1 MIESNEFTVELRED
15 GGALR
20 RLPAELLLTG
30 DGTGHEPFPPEMLAE
45 FGGIAVGT
53 KMARASLC
61 EFYWSGPVEVRVSAP
76 GFDGPLALS
85 ARRDLP
91 ARRDEDGALVFR
103 LDEPEMCLVRKGDD
117 YLKGLSLW
125 ARPEPAP
132 VSGDGFR
139 HVLRFEPGFHD
150 AESDARIRRDAYG
163 APVIEITEDDTLVVV
178 EPGARVEAAF
188 DINGA
193 RRVTICGGG
202 RIDLARRLPHA
213 GTGFRDAVLWAPFR
227 EGALPAVYI
236 HGGAE
241 DVTVRDLV
249 MLCDF
254 RGVCTRNAS
263 RVRLSNLGIFTAV
276 TNADGINMVASEDV
290 EAENLYIRS
299 QDDAF
304 CAYNNCDSIQWL
316 WDAGFA
322 PRPMRRVRLSRSFLA
337 SNARAFVFGGHGQS
351 GTRGGTNVLEDFEVS
366 DCRVLGNVK
375 PCDAP
380 PLPEEHRRYWS
391 GIFRILSQG
400 DELVRRIKFRDIVV
414 EWVPGYA
421 GSAFHICV
429 RRKDQVSYG
438 EKTGGWK
445 IEDITFEC
453 IDWRN
458 VPPTEMRI
466 PDVFEAPSDDWAGLP
481 ESVEYL
487 PSSFTIQPAAG
498 TAT

>member
-1 MIESNEFTVELRED
+1 MSDIQLPIPSDEFTVELRE
-15 GGALR
+15 GGGEWRAVAVELLPVGLPAAHER
-20 RLPAELLLTG
+20 FPAELLR
-30 DGTGHEPFPPEMLAE
+30 E
-45 FGGIAVGT
+45 FGGIEMGV

-61 EFYWSGPVEVRVSAP
+61 EFFWKAPVEVRVTVP
-76 GFDGPLALS
+76 GFGGDLNLS
-85 ARRDLP
+85 ALNDIPVERP
-91 ARRDEDGALVFR
+91 SPGCLVFR
-103 LDEPEMCLVRKGDD
+103 LDGPETILVRKGDD
-117 YLKGLSLW
+117 YLHGLSLY
-125 ARPEPAP
+125 ARPVPSAGEGGWVP
-132 VSGDGFR
+132 R
-139 HVLRFEPGFHD
+139 RTLRFGPGFHTAD
-150 AESDARIRRDAYG
+150 SNPLISRDRFG
-163 APVIEITEDDTLVVV
+163 APVVEITEDDTLFVI

-188 DINGA
+188 DICGA
-193 RRVTICGGG
+193 KRVAICGGG
-202 RIDLARRLPHA
+202 CIDLTRRLPHA
-213 GTGFRDAVLWAPFR
+213 GTGFSDTVLWAPFR

-249 MLCDF
+249 MICDF

-290 EAENLYIRS
+290 EAENLCIRS

-304 CAYNNCDSIQWL
+304 CAYNNCDSIPWL
-316 WDAGFA
+316 WDADFA
-322 PRPMRRVRLSRSFLA
+322 PRPMRRVRLTRSLLA
-337 SNARAFVFGGHGQS
+337 SNARAFVLGGHGQS
-351 GTRGGTNVLEDFEVS
+351 GTRGEPNVLEDFEVS

-391 GIFRILSQG
+391 GIFRILSQS
-400 DELVRRIKFRDIVV
+400 DELVRRIRFRDIVV

-429 RRKDQVSYG
+429 RSKDQVSYS

-445 IEDITFEC
+445 IEDISFER

-458 VPPTEMRI
+458 VPPPEMRI
-466 PDVFEAPSDDWAGLP
+466 PDVFEAPSDDCAGFA
-481 ESVEYL
+481 ERVE
-487 PSSFTIQPAAG
+487 
-498 TAT
+498 